1 MTLTHKSF
9 LITGEFLTEH
19 ARNLFWENAVREAE
33 RFLLAATSNQITTDQ
48 IAAVLTGKAKFV
60 GDTYNDNIDIAEDD
74 DQVMQERVTWLYAG
88 TVCFKRAYYRPYAR
102 VTNWGPRD
110 LGSGLRAGRVTNRVC
125 NHKAQYPY
133 DRNCAYMRNPREDQ
147 VTYVKI
153 RGENA
158 AVLWGKTHNPPAWL
172 PVLETDDWQRGVDE
186 YLAAG
191 CTLEITGHCEQ
202 FPDWTGSHSWL
213 AKGEKPKAEEVKVEE
228 VKSEVIEP
236 EPDNRYLRGITP
248 VTNSQMNLADNG
260 YILANGTMYLCS
272 YHEHKLL
279 AEAILKLLYNVKNS
293 DDDPNSL
300 LIGLGAI
307 GIHQSGI
314 DGSYR
319 MYGPDRVH
327 GKQRDTL
334 SFWCAMHDIDVETFI
349 SKGHS
354 L

>member
-60 GDTYNDNIDIAEDD
+60 GDTYNDDIDIVEDD

-88 TVCFKRAYYRPYAR
+88 TVCFKRGYYRPYAR

-110 LGSGLRAGRVTNRVC
+110 LGSGFKFGRVKDRWYNP
-125 NHKAQYPY
+125 NSGYAY
-133 DRNCAYMRNPREDQ
+133 DRNCAYMRNPYEDQ
-147 VTYVKI
+147 ATFVTI

-158 AVLWGKTHNPPAWL
+158 VVLWGKTHNPPAWL
-172 PVLETDDWQRGVDE
+172 PVIETDDWQRGVDE

-202 FPDWTGSHSWL
+202 FPDWTGKDSWL
-213 AKGEKPKAEEVKVEE
+213 AKREVPKAEE

-236 EPDNRYLRGITP
+236 EPDNHYLRGITP
-248 VTNSQMNLADNG
+248 VTNSQISLVDNG

-279 AEAILKLLYNVKNS
+279 AEAILKLLYIVKHL

-300 LIGLGAI
+300 LVGLGAI

-319 MYGPDRVH
+319 MYGPDRIN

-349 SKGHS
+349 EKGHS